1 MKIQISKIGLLV
13 GLVLSTSAWA
23 KVTVI
28 QDSDN
33 EIRLKVTESYTLG
46 GNDTLSNAENLV
58 IEQAKR
64 AATDYAGTYVESE
77 LNLSNN
83 QITKQQVRVLSA
95 GFMEVSRR
103 DFNHSVNKSG
113 NFVLHTEAE
122 IKLSKKSITDGI
134 NKLKSDPERKA
145 KINNLEKQNKHLR
158 NELLQLS
165 KKINSSNSSRTDL
178 MAAREK
184 VLAEL
189 DNNREAAKQVFEEGT
204 LFQLAMLDNS
214 DYELAKKDIDENV
227 FGYFIH
233 ETKISMGKPRFVKNK
248 SGNYDIS
255 IPVQWNLRKSS
266 AQKVL
271 EKHFKITSKFQN
283 GHMGTYVPYAIGVS
297 SYNNRGDDAKKQY
310 TENLFKYMK
319 SKSLVIEVGSGSN
332 YGYLP
337 ISANTGGMGNGTYGF
352 QFSNDSKNNTML
364 KGYLYRNPV
373 IIKNVTEVQLRSMT
387 SLTAKV
393 VLLDENKVRNL
404 RYD

>member
-255 IPVQWNLRKSS
+255 IPVQWNLRK
-266 AQKVL
+266 KL
-271 EKHFKITSKFQN
+271 C
-283 GHMGTYVPYAIGVS
+283 P
-297 SYNNRGDDAKKQY
+297 
-310 TENLFKYMK
+310 K
-319 SKSLVIEVGSGSN
+319 SIRE
-332 YGYLP
+332 
-337 ISANTGGMGNGTYGF
+337 AF
-352 QFSNDSKNNTML
+352 
-364 KGYLYRNPV
+364 
-373 IIKNVTEVQLRSMT
+373 
-387 SLTAKV
+387 
-393 VLLDENKVRNL
+393 
-404 RYD
+404 